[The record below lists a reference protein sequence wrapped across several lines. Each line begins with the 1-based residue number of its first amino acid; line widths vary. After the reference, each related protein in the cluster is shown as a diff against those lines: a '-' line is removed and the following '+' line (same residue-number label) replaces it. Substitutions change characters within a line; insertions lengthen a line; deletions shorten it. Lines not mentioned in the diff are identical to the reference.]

1 MCLKMLHTRFCAVK
15 TNDAR
20 FCKER
25 QKETPYRV
33 KRYGVLWTR
42 RESNPRPFG
51 CEPNALPTE
60 LRAHKKA
67 PNFEWGQMSYN
78 TRSGMQR
85 LHSQL
90 SYEPIFKPPKTA
102 WGRVVYNSRLFK
114 DRMGSQLSYRPM
126 MMTLIVYRVLG
137 RLSSN
142 FGEHKRGLTSGQAAR
157 KLRRW
162 RRLR

>member
-1 MCLKMLHTRFCAVK
+1 MMHDFAKNGKKKRRIVQHDTAFYGLEGSRTLDLS
-15 TNDAR
+15 DANR
-20 FCKER
+20 
-25 QKETPYRV
+25 T
-33 KRYGVLWTR
+33 L
-42 RESNPRPFG
+42 
-51 CEPNALPTE
+51 
-60 LRAHKKA
+60 
-67 PNFEWGQMSYN
+67 
-78 TRSGMQR
+78 
-85 LHSQL
+85 SQL

-157 KLRRW
+157 RLRRW

>member
-1 MCLKMLHTRFCAVK
+1 
-15 TNDAR
+15 
-20 FCKER
+20 
-25 QKETPYRV
+25 
-33 KRYGVLWTR
+33 
-42 RESNPRPFG
+42 
-51 CEPNALPTE
+51 
-60 LRAHKKA
+60 
-67 PNFEWGQMSYN
+67 MSYN

-85 LHSQL
+85 LLSQL

-142 FGEHKRGLTSGQAAR
+142 FGECEQGTYKRPSCQKATALAAAT
-157 KLRRW
+157 LRESTPW
-162 RRLR
+162 DIGIFTV